1 VWLLLFGMGAALL
14 YQLPM
19 PAALVA
25 LPYPPPPEARYA
37 LYFLVAALLRVGILR
52 SRVGALERRE
62 RRAKRVGTRRDLRF
76 AIAPPGLI
84 EVGAGIGKGVA
95 EAMLGNPIAAAW
107 AGAALLL
114 RFAAAR
120 PPDDPAVVARR
131 AAERKRAIARE
142 QRKGVLCI
150 VGVGLVCV
158 AASWWPVLAPR
169 WPAAWSLLVH
179 TAQAQVQARGRG
191 WR

>member
-1 VWLLLFGMGAALL
+1 MWLLLFGMGAALL
-14 YQLPM
+14 HQLPL

-37 LYFLVAALLRVGILR
+37 LYFLVAALLRVAILR
-52 SRVGALERRE
+52 ARIGVLERRE
-62 RRAKRVGTRRDLRF
+62 RRARRAPRRDLRF
-76 AIAPPGLI
+76 ALAPPGLI

-95 EAMLGNPIAAAW
+95 EAMLGNPFAAAW

-114 RFAAAR
+114 RFAASR

-142 QRKGVLCI
+142 ERRGALCI

-158 AASWWPVLAPR
+158 TACWWPLLAPR
-169 WPAAWSLLVH
+169 WPAAWSLIVH
-179 TAQAQVQARGRG
+179 TAQAHTAQAQARG